1 MRINWKK
8 NVNASDTE
16 PWVVEERHLADKA
29 QCKDPMRTGDPFRGM
44 NVRIVK
50 GNLKGH
56 QVTVLGS
63 TLVLN
68 DKFIVTLRIDT
79 QAVKTVVEL
88 DNDDVIELV

>member
-1 MRINWKK
+1 
-8 NVNASDTE
+8 
-16 PWVVEERHLADKA
+16 
-29 QCKDPMRTGDPFRGM
+29 MRTGDPFRGM

-56 QVTVLGS
+56 QATVLGS

-68 DKFIVTLRIDT
+68 DKFTLRIDT
-79 QAVKTVVEL
+79 QAVKTIVEL